1 MIQRLI
7 TVAAIVVVVGG
18 MRFAAPIIVPFLV
31 AIFLAIILDPVL
43 HALKQKGVPL
53 ALGIGLVIFSIGAA
67 GAVLLGVV
75 SSSIGSFSHKV
86 GGYELRL
93 NGMIDD
99 GEEWLEEHGI
109 DVLKNAGDEIVP
121 ARQIL
126 SLIAGSLTGLQ
137 DALKNAFLIL
147 MTLMFLMTETA
158 TFAQK
163 MKAIEGKD
171 GSLSGRVDAIIANVR
186 RYISIKTSVSLATG
200 VLIGVSLWLLGLDFP
215 VLWGLIA
222 FLLNYV
228 PNIGSLIAAIPAV
241 LLALIQFGIPTAIG
255 VGSIFLVVNQVLG
268 TLIEPRLQGRGL
280 GLSPLVVFV
289 SLVFWGWVFG
299 PVGMF
304 LSAPL
309 TMIVKIA
316 IESDPDTE
324 WVAVMLGPGVPDERP
339 T

>member
-1 MIQRLI
+1 M
-7 TVAAIVVVVGG
+7 A
-18 MRFAAPIIVPFLV
+18 
-31 AIFLAIILDPVL
+31 
-43 HALKQKGVPL
+43 
-53 ALGIGLVIFSIGAA
+53 
-67 GAVLLGVV
+67 
-75 SSSIGSFSHKV
+75 
-86 GGYELRL
+86 
-93 NGMIDD
+93 
-99 GEEWLEEHGI
+99 
-109 DVLKNAGDEIVP
+109 
-121 ARQIL
+121 
-126 SLIAGSLTGLQ
+126 
-137 DALKNAFLIL
+137 
-147 MTLMFLMTETA
+147 LMFLMTETA
-158 TFAQK
+158 TFARK
-163 MKAIEGKD
+163 MKAVEGKD

-200 VLIGVSLWLLGLDFP
+200 VLI
-215 VLWGLIA
+215 A

-228 PNIGSLIAAIPAV
+228 PNIGLLIAAIPAV